1 MVQLKKKLGF
11 VYEKAERELEEQ
23 ILSGRL
29 KAGDC
34 VLSENALC
42 ATYGISRRSVRT
54 AIENLIRKGL
64 LYRHPGKG
72 TFVSSLKSGTG
83 KRLAEYSIALI
94 IPDISDPFILNI
106 CKGIQAA
113 SNHYNCNLVIKTSN
127 GDIDRENQ
135 NIRYSIQKQED
146 AVIIF
151 PNYGRFNI
159 EELWKLKEADIPF
172 VLIDRYF
179 EDIET
184 NYVCVDNVRG
194 GFLAT
199 EHLIQCGHRKIAHL
213 YGSHNSAND
222 GRLAGYRQALSAY
235 DIPCNEKWIRRF
247 DSLDHPTG
255 NTRFEPDME
264 CGYANMKY
272 LLSLSDIPTAVFAGN
287 DYQALG
293 AIRAIQE
300 CGLRVPD
307 NISIVGFDELNF
319 NPFLAIPLTTI
330 RQPQYEIGRN
340 AVEILLRILNGSA
353 GSAPEHIVLPV
364 SLVEGASCRKRHPE
378 KAPAAE

>member
-1 MVQLKKKLGF
+1 MVLLKKKLGF
-11 VYEKAERELEEQ
+11 VYEKAEREIEEQ

-42 ATYGISRRSVRT
+42 ATYGISRRSART

-199 EHLIQCGHRKIAHL
+199 EHLIQCGHSKIAHL

-235 DIPCNEKWIRRF
+235 DI
-247 DSLDHPTG
+247 
-255 NTRFEPDME
+255 
-264 CGYANMKY
+264 
-272 LLSLSDIPTAVFAGN
+272 LSDTPSAVFAGN

-300 CGLRVPD
+300 HGLRVPED
-307 NISIVGFDELNF
+307 ISIVGFDELNF

-340 AVEILLRILNGSA
+340 AVEILLRILNGTA
-353 GSAPEHIVLPV
+353 GTAPEHIVLPV
-364 SLVEGASCRKRHPE
+364 TLVEGASCRKRIV
-378 KAPAAE
+378 KKQ